1 MKCISSRS
9 VCIYAGVNSTQYSMS
24 FITLIQTLCILLDSM
39 SNIKATQVSGQCVF
53 EAAHNWIWY
62 YDSYPLQYW
71 KENISMLSV
80 LSSVVHNLLVILYFS
95 ALKKIRRTTVDEI
108 EDDISIVEDD
118 FLQSIQ
124 SHSIAI
130 KIRLP
135 SGVKKFKIKQV
146 LNPQS
151 INYILYSNLPCRLLS
166 PAL

>member
-1 MKCISSRS
+1 
-9 VCIYAGVNSTQYSMS
+9 
-24 FITLIQTLCILLDSM
+24 
-39 SNIKATQVSGQCVF
+39 
-53 EAAHNWIWY
+53 
-62 YDSYPLQYW
+62 
-71 KENISMLSV
+71 MLPV
-80 LSSVVHNLLVILYFS
+80 LPSVVHNLLVILYFS